1 MAIELIKEKISRK
14 QDSYYIIKYNYMIG
28 DSNGYTSETTTL
40 SADNPFIER
49 YCKILNKLQATKGY
63 WGISL
68 SYGNRMWLH
77 EEGQI
82 TLDEYNFLTRLA
94 FPEYLDEEEDE
105 ESINYFKTDQENG
118 WADEF
123 ADGVR
128 SETEYSFLVF
138 QGIELKYV
146 DENGKKHKTKFID

>member
-1 MAIELIKEKISRK
+1 MS
-14 QDSYYIIKYNYMIG
+14 
-28 DSNGYTSETTTL
+28 
-40 SADNPFIER
+40 
-49 YCKILNKLQATKGY
+49 
-63 WGISL
+63 
-68 SYGNRMWLH
+68 
-77 EEGQI
+77 
-82 TLDEYNFLTRLA
+82 NFLNRLA

-105 ESINYFKTDQENG
+105 ESINYFKTDEENN

-123 ADGVR
+123 VEGVR